1 MHTQVAAEE
10 AEAEAAA
17 ADRLVAASGAGA
29 RRACRLL
36 VEARLGKRV
45 ARLRDWVSSHR
56 KAQRAAKKG
65 TAAVVKGAKEVWYR
79 RDAAG
84 YLWLSLRWQPA
95 AVEQYPGAA
104 PPNFTYAASHLLA
117 AGGGWEVEGE
127 PVDSRGRSRGDA
139 QTGHVLSTM

>member
-1 MHTQVAAEE
+1 MREF
-10 AEAEAAA
+10 
-17 ADRLVAASGAGA
+17 
-29 RRACRLL
+29 
-36 VEARLGKRV
+36 
-45 ARLRDWVSSHR
+45 
-56 KAQRAAKKG
+56 
-65 TAAVVKGAKEVWYR
+65 
-79 RDAAG
+79 
-84 YLWLSLRWQPA
+84 WQPA

>member
-1 MHTQVAAEE
+1 M
-10 AEAEAAA
+10 
-17 ADRLVAASGAGA
+17 
-29 RRACRLL
+29 
-36 VEARLGKRV
+36 

-104 PPNFTYAASHLLA
+104 PPNFTYAASHLQSMRNDTRLLEA
-117 AGGGWEVEGE
+117 ATREGCATVLFTRALRRRKL
-127 PVDSRGRSRGDA
+127 PP
-139 QTGHVLSTM
+139 GHIRDRAIPKLLPCPQPHP